1 MFFMISGLLLF
12 RKPFG
17 ALENAKKKVR
27 TLLIPN
33 VFWNLFWIG
42 MVFIVQRIGFDD
54 FGTLNSFP
62 SISKWKV
69 NDWANAFTG
78 YGNELQQP
86 FLFPFWFLRDLIILN
101 IVVWPLFWLLR
112 RMPRVCMVI
121 ALLILMFNPPI
132 HIVGTNALAMFMIGG
147 IIPSVDFQLENIRHI
162 PYCVLLP
169 LWFVVG
175 FSPRCSVTPKLYV
188 QLRC

>member
-1 MFFMISGLLLF
+1 MILGLLLF

-62 SISKWKV
+62 SIFKWKV

-78 YGNELQQP
+78 YGNEL
-86 FLFPFWFLRDLIILN
+86 
-101 IVVWPLFWLLR
+101 
-112 RMPRVCMVI
+112 
-121 ALLILMFNPPI
+121 
-132 HIVGTNALAMFMIGG
+132 
-147 IIPSVDFQLENIRHI
+147 
-162 PYCVLLP
+162 
-169 LWFVVG
+169 
-175 FSPRCSVTPKLYV
+175 
-188 QLRC
+188 

>member
-1 MFFMISGLLLF
+1 MISGLLLF

-69 NDWANAFTG
+69 NDW
-78 YGNELQQP
+78 
-86 FLFPFWFLRDLIILN
+86 
-101 IVVWPLFWLLR
+101 
-112 RMPRVCMVI
+112 
-121 ALLILMFNPPI
+121 LM
-132 HIVGTNALAMFMIGG
+132 
-147 IIPSVDFQLENIRHI
+147 
-162 PYCVLLP
+162 LLP
-169 LWFVVG
+169 VTVMNSNSLSCFPSG
-175 FSPRCSVTPKLYV
+175 FYEILSF
-188 QLRC
+188 